1 MTGVSGLQART
12 AQAAAQ
18 YERTHQQYVG
28 GARKLEA
35 LINELIGEE
44 EGINYLS
51 ATARAKDPESFLAK
65 ASKPHPDDPSKP
77 KYDDPLS
84 QITDLV
90 AARVITFLVEAV
102 DRVCE
107 VIESEFEIVEHTD
120 MGAHVRAQGAF
131 GYASKH
137 YLVRLNANRRELPEY
152 SVLKNLTM
160 EIQVRTAVQ
169 HAWAEFEHDIRY
181 KLDIPPDRKPEFDRR
196 FLLAAALMEL
206 ADNEFAAIDKM
217 YRELAA
223 SGGDQPPTDLTTATL
238 TTYLTRRYPDAP
250 HAKTN
255 HYAWILGI
263 LAQLGVTTEEQLT
276 ELLTGIDSAAV
287 QSAMTHRFPA
297 GTVRRL
303 DDDLLAAR
311 GAAYLELFPDEERRQ
326 KILRGRLKAL
336 ARAGLGD
343 APGEAS
349 RSRRIAGSDL
359 AQA

>member
-1 MTGVSGLQART
+1 MGGVELRDWT
-12 AQAAAQ
+12 VQAAAQ

-65 ASKPHPDDPSKP
+65 ASKPHPDDASKP
-77 KYDDPLS
+77 KYDDPLN

-90 AARVITFLVEAV
+90 AARIITFLVEAV

-120 MGAHVRAQGAF
+120 MGAHTRAQGAF

-137 YLVRLNANRRELPEY
+137 YLVRLNAHRRELPEY
-152 SVLKNLTM
+152 AVLKNLTM

-206 ADNEFAAIDKM
+206 ADNEFAEIDKL

-223 SGGDQPPTDLTTATL
+223 NEPDAAPMDLTTATL

-276 ELLTGIDSAAV
+276 ELLHGIDSQAV
-287 QSAMTHRFPA
+287 QAAMTHRFPA

-311 GAAYLELFPDEERRQ
+311 GTMYIDLFPEEERRQ

-336 ARAGLGD
+336 GRAGLIE
-343 APGEAS
+343 P
-349 RSRRIAGSDL
+349 
-359 AQA
+359 

>member
-1 MTGVSGLQART
+1 MGGDWAV
-12 AQAAAQ
+12 QAAAQ
-18 YERTHQQYVG
+18 YERMHQQYVG
-28 GARKLEA
+28 GARKLES

-51 ATARAKDPESFLAK
+51 ATARAKDPDSFLSK
-65 ASKPHPDDPSKP
+65 ASKPRPGEPARP
-77 KYDDPLS
+77 KYDDPLN

-90 AARVITFLVEAV
+90 AARIITFLVEAV

-107 VIESEFEIVEHTD
+107 VIEAEFEIVEHTD
-120 MGAHVRAQGAF
+120 MGAHTRAQGVF

-137 YLVRLNANRRELPEY
+137 YLVRLNAHRRELPEY
-152 SVLKNLTM
+152 AVLRNLVM

-206 ADNEFAAIDKM
+206 ADNEFTEIDRL

-223 SGGDQPPTDLTTATL
+223 AADDEAPRDLTAATL

-255 HYAWILGI
+255 HYAWMLGI
-263 LAQLGVTTEEQLT
+263 LADLGVSTEEELT
-276 ELLTGIDSAAV
+276 ELLQGIDSAAV
-287 QSAMTHRFPA
+287 QAAMTHRFPA

-303 DDDLLAAR
+303 DDDLLAAK
-311 GAAYLELFPDEERRQ
+311 GPAYVELFPEEERRQ

-336 ARAGLGD
+336 GRAGLYDG
-343 APGEAS
+343 
-349 RSRRIAGSDL
+349 
-359 AQA
+359 

>member
-1 MTGVSGLQART
+1 MIGRVEWAE
-12 AQAAAQ
+12 QAAAV
-18 YERTHQQYVG
+18 YERMHQQYVG
-28 GARKLEA
+28 GARKLES

-44 EGINYLS
+44 EGINYLT

-65 ASKPHPDDPSKP
+65 AAKPHPDDPNRP
-77 KYDDPLS
+77 KYDEPLE

-102 DRVCE
+102 ERVCE
-107 VIESEFEIVEHTD
+107 VIEEEFEVVEHTD
-120 MGAHVRAQGAF
+120 MGAHTRAQGVF

-137 YLVRLNANRRELPEY
+137 YLVRLNAHRRELPEY
-152 SVLKNLTM
+152 AVLKNLTM

-206 ADNEFAAIDKM
+206 VDNEFTEIDRL

-223 SGGDQPPTDLTTATL
+223 AETDKAPRDLTPATL

-263 LAQLGVTTEEQLT
+263 LARLGVTTEEELT
-276 ELLTGIDSAAV
+276 ELLSDIDSTAV
-287 QSAMTHRFPA
+287 QAAMTHKFPA

-311 GAAYLELFPDEERRQ
+311 GSAYVDLFPEEDRRQ
-326 KILRGRLKAL
+326 KILRGRLRALVKA
-336 ARAGLGD
+336 GIT
-343 APGEAS
+343 EA
-349 RSRRIAGSDL
+349 
-359 AQA
+359 

>member
-1 MTGVSGLQART
+1 MIGRVEWAE
-12 AQAAAQ
+12 QAAAL
-18 YERTHQQYVG
+18 YERVHQQYVG
-28 GARKLEA
+28 GARKLES

-44 EGINYLS
+44 EGINYLT

-65 ASKPHPDDPSKP
+65 AAKPHPDDPNRP
-77 KYDDPLS
+77 KYDMPLE

-102 DRVCE
+102 ERVCE
-107 VIESEFEIVEHTD
+107 VIEEEFEIVEHTD
-120 MGAHVRAQGAF
+120 MGAHTRAQGVF

-137 YLVRLNANRRELPEY
+137 YLVRLNAHRRELPEY
-152 SVLKNLTM
+152 AVLKNLTM

-206 ADNEFAAIDKM
+206 ADNEFTEIDRLYRQLAAAEPEKTL
-217 YRELAA
+217 RELN
-223 SGGDQPPTDLTTATL
+223 PATL

-255 HYAWILGI
+255 HYAWILSI
-263 LAQLGVTTEEQLT
+263 LARLGVTTEEELT
-276 ELLTGIDSAAV
+276 ELLSDVDSVAV
-287 QSAMTHRFPA
+287 QAAMTHKYPA

-311 GAAYLELFPDEERRQ
+311 GTAYLELFPNEERRLN
-326 KILRGRLKAL
+326 ILRGRLKAL
-336 ARAGLGD
+336 ARAGIT
-343 APGEAS
+343 EA
-349 RSRRIAGSDL
+349 
-359 AQA
+359 

>member
-1 MTGVSGLQART
+1 MGGVEGKDWAV
-12 AQAAAQ
+12 QAAAQ
-18 YERTHQQYVG
+18 YERMHQQYVG
-28 GARKLEA
+28 GARKLES
-35 LINELIGEE
+35 LIDELIGDE

-65 ASKPHPDDPSKP
+65 ASKPRADDSDRP
-77 KYDDPLS
+77 KYDDPLN

-90 AARVITFLVEAV
+90 AARIITFLVEAV

-107 VIESEFEIVEHTD
+107 VIEAEFEIVEHTD
-120 MGAHVRAQGAF
+120 MGAHTRAQGVF

-137 YLVRLNANRRELPEY
+137 YLVRLNATRRELPEY
-152 SVLKNLTM
+152 AVLRNLVM

-206 ADNEFAAIDKM
+206 ADNEFTEIDRL

-223 SGGDQPPTDLTTATL
+223 AGDDETPRDLTAATL

-263 LAQLGVTTEEQLT
+263 LADLGVTTEEQLT
-276 ELLTGIDSAAV
+276 ELLQGIDSAAV
-287 QSAMTHRFPA
+287 QAAMTHRFPA

-303 DDDLLAAR
+303 DDDLLAAK
-311 GAAYLELFPDEERRQ
+311 GSAYVELFPEEERRQ

-336 ARAGLGD
+336 ARAGI
-343 APGEAS
+343 S
-349 RSRRIAGSDL
+349 
-359 AQA
+359 

>member
-1 MTGVSGLQART
+1 MSGVTELSPRT
-12 AQAAAQ
+12 VQAAAQ
-18 YERTHQQYVG
+18 YERTQQQYVG

-65 ASKPHPDDPSKP
+65 AARPHPDDPTRP
-77 KYDDPLS
+77 KYDDPLN

-107 VIESEFEIVEHTD
+107 VIESEFEIVEHVD
-120 MGAHVRAQGAF
+120 MGAHTRAQGAF

-137 YLVRLNANRRELPEY
+137 YLVRLNAHRRELPEY

-223 SGGDQPPTDLTTATL
+223 SGGDEPPNDLTTATL

-263 LAQLGVTTEEQLT
+263 LARLGVTTEDQLT
-276 ELLTGIDSAAV
+276 DLLTGIDSAAV
-287 QSAMTHRFPA
+287 QAAMTHRFPA

-303 DDDLLAAR
+303 DDDLLAVR
-311 GAAYLELFPDEERRQ
+311 GAAYVQLFPDEERRQ

-336 ARAGLGD
+336 VRAGIV
-343 APGEAS
+343 PAS
-349 RSRRIAGSDL
+349 AL
-359 AQA
+359 PA

>member
-1 MTGVSGLQART
+1 MVGRVEWAE
-12 AQAAAQ
+12 QAAAL
-18 YERTHQQYVG
+18 YERVHQQYVG
-28 GARKLEA
+28 GARKLES

-44 EGINYLS
+44 EGINYLT

-65 ASKPHPDDPSKP
+65 AAKPHPDDPNRP
-77 KYDDPLS
+77 KYEEPLE

-102 DRVCE
+102 ERVCE
-107 VIESEFEIVEHTD
+107 VIEEEFEIVEHTD
-120 MGAHVRAQGAF
+120 MGAHTRAQGVF

-137 YLVRLNANRRELPEY
+137 YLVRLNAHRRELPEY
-152 SVLKNLTM
+152 AVLKNLTM

-206 ADNEFAAIDKM
+206 ADNEFTEIDRL

-223 SGGDQPPTDLTTATL
+223 AAPGKSPRDLNTPIL

-263 LAQLGVTTEEQLT
+263 LARMGVTTEEELT
-276 ELLTGIDSAAV
+276 ELLTGIDSFAV
-287 QSAMTHRFPA
+287 QAAMTHRFPA

-311 GAAYLELFPDEERRQ
+311 GTAYIDLFPDEERRQ

-336 ARAGLGD
+336 GRAGIT
-343 APGEAS
+343 EA
-349 RSRRIAGSDL
+349 
-359 AQA
+359 

>member
-1 MTGVSGLQART
+1 MGGVEGRDWAV
-12 AQAAAQ
+12 QAAAQ
-18 YERTHQQYVG
+18 YERMHQQYVG
-28 GARKLEA
+28 GARKLES
-35 LINELIGEE
+35 LIDELIGDE

-65 ASKPHPDDPSKP
+65 ASKPRADDPDRP
-77 KYDDPLS
+77 KYDDPLN

-90 AARVITFLVEAV
+90 AARIITFLVEAV

-107 VIESEFEIVEHTD
+107 VIEAEFEIVEHTD
-120 MGAHVRAQGAF
+120 MGAHTRAQGVF

-137 YLVRLNANRRELPEY
+137 YLVRLNATRRELPEY
-152 SVLKNLTM
+152 AVLRNLVM

-206 ADNEFAAIDKM
+206 ADNEFTEIDRL

-223 SGGDQPPTDLTTATL
+223 AADDEAPRDLTAATL

-263 LAQLGVTTEEQLT
+263 LADLGVTTEEQLT
-276 ELLTGIDSAAV
+276 ELLQGIDSAAV
-287 QSAMTHRFPA
+287 QAAMTHRFPA

-303 DDDLLAAR
+303 DDDLLAAK
-311 GAAYLELFPDEERRQ
+311 GSAYVDLFPEEERRQ

-336 ARAGLGD
+336 ARAGIG
-343 APGEAS
+343 
-349 RSRRIAGSDL
+349 
-359 AQA
+359 

>member
-1 MTGVSGLQART
+1 M
-12 AQAAAQ
+12 
-18 YERTHQQYVG
+18 
-28 GARKLEA
+28 
-35 LINELIGEE
+35 
-44 EGINYLS
+44 
-51 ATARAKDPESFLAK
+51 
-65 ASKPHPDDPSKP
+65 
-77 KYDDPLS
+77 
-84 QITDLV
+84 
-90 AARVITFLVEAV
+90 AARIITFLVEAV

-120 MGAHVRAQGAF
+120 MGAHTRAQGVF

-137 YLVRLNANRRELPEY
+137 YLVRLNAHRRELPEY
-152 SVLKNLTM
+152 AVLKNLTM

-206 ADNEFAAIDKM
+206 ADNEFTEID
-217 YRELAA
+217 RSTA
-223 SGGDQPPTDLTTATL
+223 SWPRPSPTRQPCDLTTATL

-276 ELLTGIDSAAV
+276 ELLQRHRQHGGAGGDDAPLPGRHGPAA
-287 QSAMTHRFPA
+287 
-297 GTVRRL
+297 GRRP
-303 DDDLLAAR
+303 AR
-311 GAAYLELFPDEERRQ
+311 GEGFGSTSTCSRTEERRQ

-336 ARAGLGD
+336 GRAGIT
-343 APGEAS
+343 EA
-349 RSRRIAGSDL
+349 
-359 AQA
+359 

>member
-1 MTGVSGLQART
+1 MGGVEARDW
-12 AQAAAQ
+12 AVQAAAQ
-18 YERTHQQYVG
+18 YERMHQQYVG
-28 GARKLEA
+28 GARKLES
-35 LINELIGEE
+35 LIDELIGDE

-65 ASKPHPDDPSKP
+65 ASKPRADDPDRP
-77 KYDDPLS
+77 KYDDPLN

-90 AARVITFLVEAV
+90 AARIITFLVEAV

-107 VIESEFEIVEHTD
+107 VIEAEFEIVEHTD
-120 MGAHVRAQGAF
+120 MGAHTRAQGVF

-137 YLVRLNANRRELPEY
+137 YLVRLNATRRELPEY
-152 SVLKNLTM
+152 AVLRNLVM

-206 ADNEFAAIDKM
+206 ADNEFTEIDRL

-223 SGGDQPPTDLTTATL
+223 AADDEAPRDLTAATL

-263 LAQLGVTTEEQLT
+263 LADLGVTTEEQLT
-276 ELLTGIDSAAV
+276 ELLQGIDSAAV
-287 QSAMTHRFPA
+287 QAAMTHRFPA

-303 DDDLLAAR
+303 DDDLLAAK
-311 GAAYLELFPDEERRQ
+311 GSAYVELFPEEERRQ

-336 ARAGLGD
+336 ARAGL
-343 APGEAS
+343 A
-349 RSRRIAGSDL
+349 
-359 AQA
+359 

>member
-1 MTGVSGLQART
+1 MVGVEGQSWAE
-12 AQAAAQ
+12 QAAAQ
-18 YERTHQQYVG
+18 YERMHQQYVG
-28 GARKLEA
+28 GARKLES

-65 ASKPHPDDPSKP
+65 ASKAQPGDPGRL
-77 KYDDPLS
+77 KYDDPLD

-107 VIESEFEIVEHTD
+107 VIEEEFEIVEHTD
-120 MGAHVRAQGAF
+120 MGAHTRAQGVF

-137 YLVRLNANRRELPEY
+137 YLVRLNAHRRELPEY
-152 SVLKNLTM
+152 AVLRNLTM

-206 ADNEFAAIDKM
+206 ADNEFTEIDRL

-223 SGGDQPPTDLTTATL
+223 AGADESAKDLTAATL

-263 LAQLGVTTEEQLT
+263 LARLGVTTEEQLT
-276 ELLTGIDSAAV
+276 DLLQGIDSGAV
-287 QSAMTHRFPA
+287 QAAMTHRFPA

-311 GAAYLELFPDEERRQ
+311 GSQYVELFPEEDRRQ

-336 ARAGLGD
+336 TRAGLI
-343 APGEAS
+343 E
-349 RSRRIAGSDL
+349 L
-359 AQA
+359 

>member
-1 MTGVSGLQART
+1 MGGAELQDWT
-12 AQAAAQ
+12 VQAAAQ

-28 GARKLEA
+28 GARKLES

-65 ASKPHPDDPSKP
+65 ASKPHPDDPAKP
-77 KYDDPLS
+77 KYDDPLN

-90 AARVITFLVEAV
+90 AARIITFLVEAV

-120 MGAHVRAQGAF
+120 MGAHTRAQGAF

-137 YLVRLNANRRELPEY
+137 YLVRLSAHRRELSEY
-152 SVLKNLTM
+152 AVLKNLTM

-206 ADNEFAAIDKM
+206 ADNEFAAIDKL

-223 SGGDQPPTDLTTATL
+223 AAPDKAPLDLTTGTL
-238 TTYLTRRYPDAP
+238 TTSLTRRYPDAP

-255 HYAWILGI
+255 HYAWIVGILHRLGI
-263 LAQLGVTTEEQLT
+263 TTEEQLT
-276 ELLTGIDSAAV
+276 DLLAGIDRQAV
-287 QSAMTHRFPA
+287 QAAMTHRAPA

-311 GAAYLELFPDEERRQ
+311 GTAYLELFPDEERRQ
-326 KILRGRLKAL
+326 KILR
-336 ARAGLGD
+336 
-343 APGEAS
+343 
-349 RSRRIAGSDL
+349 
-359 AQA
+359 

>member
-1 MTGVSGLQART
+1 MVGVEGHGWAE
-12 AQAAAQ
+12 QAAAQ
-18 YERTHQQYVG
+18 YERMHQQYVG
-28 GARKLEA
+28 GARKLES

-65 ASKPHPDDPSKP
+65 ASKAQPGDPGRP
-77 KYDDPLS
+77 KYDDPLD

-107 VIESEFEIVEHTD
+107 VIEAEFEIVEHTD
-120 MGAHVRAQGAF
+120 MGAHTRAQGVF

-137 YLVRLNANRRELPEY
+137 YLVRLNAHRRDLPEY
-152 SVLKNLTM
+152 AVLRNLTM

-206 ADNEFAAIDKM
+206 ADNEFTEIDRL

-223 SGGDQPPTDLTTATL
+223 AGADESPKDLTAATL

-263 LAQLGVTTEEQLT
+263 LARLGVTTEEQLT
-276 ELLTGIDSAAV
+276 DLLQGIDSAAV
-287 QSAMTHRFPA
+287 QAAMTHRFPA

-311 GAAYLELFPDEERRQ
+311 GSQYVELFPEEDRRQ

-336 ARAGLGD
+336 ARAGLIE
-343 APGEAS
+343 P
-349 RSRRIAGSDL
+349 
-359 AQA
+359 

>member
-1 MTGVSGLQART
+1 MNGVEDLRQLA
-12 AQAAAQ
+12 APAAAE
-18 YERTHQQYVG
+18 YERRHQQYVG

-35 LINELIGEE
+35 LIAELIGEE

-65 ASKPHPDDPSKP
+65 ASRPHPQDPGRL
-77 KYDDPLS
+77 KYDDPLE

-107 VIESEFEIVEHTD
+107 VIEAEFEIVEHTD
-120 MGAHVRAQGAF
+120 MGAHTRAQGVF

-137 YLVRLNANRRELPEY
+137 YLVRLLPHRAELGEY

-206 ADNEFAAIDKM
+206 ADNELAEIDKM

-223 SGGDQPPTDLTTATL
+223 GPDSSAVPTEELSAAGL

-255 HYAWILGI
+255 HYVWMLGI
-263 LAQLGVTTEEQLT
+263 LEQLGITTEQQLD
-276 ELLTGIDSAAV
+276 EMLAGINSAAV
-287 QSAMTHRFPA
+287 QVAMTHRFPA

-303 DDDLLAAR
+303 DDDLLAAN
-311 GAAYLELFPDEERRQ
+311 GAAYVQLFPEEERRQ

-336 ARAGLGD
+336 ARAKLV
-343 APGEAS
+343 
-349 RSRRIAGSDL
+349 
-359 AQA
+359 

>member
-1 MTGVSGLQART
+1 MGGAREW
-12 AQAAAQ
+12 ARPAAME
-18 YERTHQQYVG
+18 YERVHQQYVG

-65 ASKPHPDDPSKP
+65 ASKLDSEQPGQP
-77 KYDDPLS
+77 KYGDPLN

-107 VIESEFEIVEHTD
+107 VIEAEFEVVEHTD
-120 MGAHVRAQGAF
+120 MGAHTRAQGVF

-137 YLVRLNANRRELPEY
+137 YLVRLNAHRRELPEY
-152 SVLKNLTM
+152 AVLRNLTM

-181 KLDIPPDRKPEFDRR
+181 KLDIPADRKPEFDRR

-206 ADNEFAAIDKM
+206 ADNEFTEIDRL

-223 SGGDQPPTDLTTATL
+223 TGIDEPPRDLTPATL
-238 TTYLTRRYPDAP
+238 ITYLTRRYPDAP

-255 HYAWILGI
+255 HYAWILDI
-263 LAQLGVTTEEQLT
+263 LARLGVTTEEQLT
-276 ELLTGIDSAAV
+276 DLLRGIDSAAV
-287 QSAMTHRFPA
+287 QAAMTHRFPA

-311 GAAYLELFPDEERRQ
+311 RTEYVDLFPEEERRQ

-336 ARAGLGD
+336 ARAGLVE
-343 APGEAS
+343 P
-349 RSRRIAGSDL
+349 
-359 AQA
+359 

>member
-1 MTGVSGLQART
+1 MGGLEVREWT
-12 AQAAAQ
+12 VQAAAQ

-65 ASKPHPDDPSKP
+65 ASKPHPDDPGKP
-77 KYDDPLS
+77 KYDDPLN

-90 AARVITFLVEAV
+90 AARIITFLVEAV

-120 MGAHVRAQGAF
+120 MGAHTRAQGAF

-137 YLVRLNANRRELPEY
+137 YLVRLNAHRRELPEY
-152 SVLKNLTM
+152 AVLKNLTM

-206 ADNEFAAIDKM
+206 ADNEFAEIDKL

-223 SGGDQPPTDLTTATL
+223 AEPDAAPMDLTTGIL

-263 LAQLGVTTEEQLT
+263 LAQLGVSTERQLT
-276 ELLTGIDSAAV
+276 ALLQDVDSQAV
-287 QSAMTHRFPA
+287 QEAMTHRFPA

-303 DDDLLAAR
+303 DDDLLAAK
-311 GAAYLELFPDEERRQ
+311 GSEYVELFPAEERRQ

-336 ARAGLGD
+336 ARAGLID
-343 APGEAS
+343 P
-349 RSRRIAGSDL
+349 
-359 AQA
+359 